1 MCSRESK
8 EASVAGVEVWVM
20 RSKGWGGHG
29 FRAYIVHCT
38 HFLFI
43 LSEGT
48 IGEFLAETSDRT

>member
-1 MCSRESK
+1 M
-8 EASVAGVEVWVM
+8 AGVEVWVM